1 MTEGSYTRYVALG
14 DSQTEGVGDGDDLT
28 GLRGWAD
35 RLAERLAVTNPELRY
50 ANLAV
55 RGKLA
60 HQIRDD
66 QLDAA
71 LALRP
76 DLATVLAGMNDLL
89 RPNFDPDEIAGH
101 VEAMFA
107 ALTATGAVVATL
119 TFPDVA
125 ETIPMA
131 RPIRGRIAA
140 INDRLRAAAHRHGV
154 LVAETGHHP
163 VVTDPRLWDADRLHA
178 SPLGHQRI
186 ADAVAEALRLP
197 GANDAWTR
205 PLLPALPENGAL
217 RSIAAEFHWA
227 ATALG
232 PWVMR
237 RLRGISSGDR
247 RVPKRPVPLPVQLS
261 DPVTMPGSGV
271 APA

>member
-1 MTEGSYTRYVALG
+1 MTDGRYTRYVAVG

-60 HQIRDD
+60 HQIRTD

-76 DLATVLAGMNDLL
+76 DLVTVLAGMNDLL
-89 RPNFDPDEIAGH
+89 RPNFDPDAIAGH

-107 ALTATGAVVATL
+107 AFAATGAAVATL
-119 TFPDVA
+119 TFPDLA
-125 ETIPMA
+125 DNIPLA
-131 RPIRGRIAA
+131 RPIRGRIAVL
-140 INDRLRAAAHRHGV
+140 NDRLRAAAARHGV
-154 LVAETGHHP
+154 IVAETGRHA
-163 VVTDPRLWDADRLHA
+163 VATDPRLWNADRLHA

-197 GANDAWTR
+197 GADDSWTR
-205 PLLPALPENGAL
+205 PLAPALPERGAL
-217 RSIAAEFHWA
+217 RTVADELHWA
-227 ATALG
+227 AVALG
-232 PWVMR
+232 PWLMR
-237 RLRGISSGDR
+237 RLRGLSSGDNR
-247 RVPKRPVPLPVQLS
+247 EAKRPQPLPVRIAA
-261 DPVTMPGSGV
+261 

>member
-1 MTEGSYTRYVALG
+1 MTDGNFTRYVAVG

-60 HQIRDD
+60 HQIRAD
-66 QLDAA
+66 QLEVG

-76 DLATVLAGMNDLL
+76 DLVTVLAGMNDLL

-107 ALTATGAVVATL
+107 AFARTGAVVATL
-119 TFPDVA
+119 TFPDIA
-125 ETIPMA
+125 QNIPLV
-131 RPIRGRIAA
+131 RPIRGRIA
-140 INDRLRAAAHRHGV
+140 ILNDRLRAAARRYDV
-154 LVAETGHHP
+154 IVAETGHHA
-163 VVTDPRLWDADRLHA
+163 VVADPRLWSPDRLHA

-186 ADAVAEALRLP
+186 ADAMAEALRLP
-197 GANDAWTR
+197 GADDAWTR
-205 PLLPALPENGAL
+205 PITPALPEYGVFRAM
-217 RSIAAEFHWA
+217 AAELQWA
-227 ATALG
+227 AVALG
-232 PWVMR
+232 PWVLR
-237 RLRGISSGDR
+237 RLRGLSSGDNR
-247 RVPKRPVPLPVQLS
+247 TAKRPEPLPVRLAAAQ
-261 DPVTMPGSGV
+261 PFPY
-271 APA
+271 

>member
-1 MTEGSYTRYVALG
+1 MTDGTYTRYVAVG

-50 ANLAV
+50 ANLAI

-60 HQIRDD
+60 HQIRTD

-71 LALRP
+71 LTMRP
-76 DLATVLAGMNDLL
+76 DLVTVLAGMNDLL
-89 RPNFDPDEIAGH
+89 RPNFDADEIAGH

-107 ALTATGAVVATL
+107 AFAATGAVVATL
-119 TFPDVA
+119 TFPDIGN
-125 ETIPMA
+125 TIPLA
-131 RPIRGRIAA
+131 RPIRGRIALL
-140 INDRLRAAAHRHGV
+140 NDRLRAAARRNGV
-154 LVAETGHHP
+154 IVAETGNHS
-163 VVTDPRLWDADRLHA
+163 VVSDPRMWNPDRLHA

-197 GANDAWTR
+197 GADDSWTR
-205 PLLPALPENGAL
+205 PLLPALPEQNAL
-217 RSIAAEFHWA
+217 RTMANELQWA
-227 ATALG
+227 AVALG

-237 RLRGISSGDR
+237 RLRGLSSGDDR
-247 RVPKRPVPLPVQLS
+247 AAKRPEPLPVWN
-261 DPVTMPGSGV
+261 GG
-271 APA
+271 APSFPH